1 MSDKQREAERQQS
14 EDKAHSEAESAEAG
28 QAPEAQAAEDGAESA
43 SGDSGDELTELQQ
56 ALEEARARAEENW
69 NECLRARAEMQNIQ
83 RRAQADVEKARKYA
97 VEKIAGDLLGVK
109 DSLEMGVKAAKEEG
123 ADPQKLL
130 EGSELTLKM
139 LSQVLERFN
148 VQEID
153 PQGERFNPEH
163 HEAVA
168 AQPSHEHEPNTVL
181 NVMQKGYALHDR
193 VLRPAMVVVSQKAP
207 EPPPSGSIDEQA

>member
-1 MSDKQREAERQQS
+1 MSDKQREAERQQAEEEARS
-14 EDKAHSEAESAEAG
+14 QAESTEGGEVSEGAAG
-28 QAPEAQAAEDGAESA
+28 NGGEGPA
-43 SGDSGDELTELQQ
+43 GDEVAELQQ
-56 ALEEARARAEENW
+56 ALEEARAQAEENW

-83 RRAQADVEKARKYA
+83 RRAQAEVEKARKYA

-109 DSLEMGVKAAKEEG
+109 DSLEMGVQAAREEG

-139 LSQVLERFN
+139 LTQVLERFH

-207 EPPPSGSIDEQA
+207 EPPQSGSIDEQA

>member
-1 MSDKQREAERQQS
+1 MSDKQREAERKQA
-14 EDKAHSEAESAEAG
+14 EEEARSEAQTAG
-28 QAPEAQAAEDGAESA
+28 NDEQTPEEGNEAAEEAADEVAE
-43 SGDSGDELTELQQ
+43 LRQ
-56 ALEEARARAEENW
+56 ALEQAQAKAEENW

-109 DSLEMGVKAAKEEG
+109 DSLEMGVKAATDEG

-148 VQEID
+148 VEEVN
-153 PQGERFNPEH
+153 PEGERFNPEY

-168 AQPSHEHEPNTVL
+168 AQPSHQHEPNTVL

-207 EPPPSGSIDEQA
+207 EPPQSGSIDEQA